1 MPLVMEPSWLG
12 RRVSVR
18 RAIRDAS
25 DAGTGAHYSD
35 VVGDLVALS
44 DRTATVET
52 RQGPVEVPTAEVAIA
67 RLAPPST
74 ADELGL
80 EAVAAQ
86 GWQPAE
92 TGSIGGWLLRA
103 TGGFTSRGNSV
114 LPLRAPGVPLD
125 EALQRAAAWY
135 AERGLPLK
143 LQVPTEARR
152 LLDSELGERGWP
164 ILTETRVLAAR
175 LDLLRDP
182 GPSAGVLLDAEAR
195 LDTEPDDAWL
205 ARYRGGAGLEPV
217 ARALLTR
224 HERVRFASVRA
235 GGEVLAIG
243 RGVIDQEWLGVAA
256 VEVDPAHRRQGLARA
271 VMAALWQWGRE
282 HGARRSYLQV
292 EADNGPAL
300 ALYERLGYWH
310 HHDYRYRVQP

>member
-18 RAIRDAS
+18 RAVRDAS
-25 DAGTGAHYSD
+25 DAGTGVQYSD

-44 DRTATVET
+44 DDAATVET
-52 RQGPVEVPTAEVAIA
+52 RNGPVRVPIADVAIA
-67 RLAPPST
+67 RVAPPST
-74 ADELGL
+74 ADELAL
-80 EAVAAQ
+80 EAVGAK

-92 TGSIGGWLLRA
+92 TGSVGGWVLRA
-103 TGGFTSRGNSV
+103 SGGFTSRGNSV

-125 EALQRAAAWY
+125 EALQRAGAWY

-152 LLDSELGERGWP
+152 LLDAELGERGWP

-175 LDLLRDP
+175 LDLLRDAAA
-182 GPSAGVLLDAEAR
+182 SEMRVEVRLDA
-195 LDTEPDDAWL
+195 EPDDAWL
-205 ARYRGGAGLEPV
+205 ARYRDGAGLQPV
-217 ARALLTR
+217 ARELLTR
-224 HERVRFASVRA
+224 HDRVRFASVRA
-235 GGEVLAIG
+235 GEDVLAIG

-256 VEVDPAHRRQGLARA
+256 VEVDPEHRRQGLARA
-271 VMAALWQWGRE
+271 VMAALWRWGAE
-282 HGARRSYLQV
+282 NGARRSYLQV
-292 EADNGPAL
+292 EADNEPAL

-310 HHDYRYRVQP
+310 HHDYRYRTQP